1 MAVGGD
7 INDRLAELA
16 ARVAAVE
23 QRLNEIAPPKKAE
36 PVAAAQHEEAR
47 HSTGRRR

>member
-16 ARVAAVE
+16 ARVAALEGKV
-23 QRLNEIAPPKKAE
+23 NEIAPPKKAE
-36 PVAAAQHEEAR
+36 PAAAAQHEEEPRPA
-47 HSTGRRR
+47 RRR